1 MAMNRS
7 YHSHFSQLL
16 NTFKISGTEM
26 ADILHIDSS
35 LVSKWKNNKRNLKGN
50 SPMLNRI
57 AEYFVSLDALTNYSN
72 LKTLLGSEYA
82 NLDSASADQLQH
94 ILKTWLTSTVKNPEE
109 TLPFHKLLGA
119 SKKGRE
125 HSHLQFSGN
134 EGKREAILGLL
145 HAAAALPP
153 GQELWCLM
161 NDSQLW
167 FTEED
172 DYISVWE
179 QANLAFLGAGNTIHI
194 IHSLERRYD
203 LLAKSLICW
212 LPLYLTGKATPYFSP
227 AAHYSPTQ
235 KSVIL
240 LKDKLLLYQESGP
253 EDHTEG
259 VTLAF
264 NSAVLLRDA
273 YQILQNTFKE
283 ATPLLTPY
291 YRYDNKKYASFLA
304 SMVNLDEDQYV
315 FMRFPFVNVLSNQ
328 QIETILEENE
338 LDTAT
343 KAEAMATCRA
353 LKADM
358 RHYGVKHFR
367 YLISKSQLEAL
378 LAEDHIILDTLSFFS
393 GKPLYISNETFRAL
407 LRELSETLLR
417 QSHRNIHEIT
427 LLEDVHAN
435 QLNGLNMFVKKNTC
449 ISIFN
454 SPHHM
459 FDENAPLLLTTTEA
473 SVIHSLFMFCDQL
486 WNHALPQKREK
497 PYVSRQLQIMTGT
510 IFPPKKKE

>member
-1 MAMNRS
+1 MASKRS
-7 YHSHFSQLL
+7 HYSHFSQLL
-16 NTFKISGTEM
+16 STFKVSGTEM

-50 SPMLNRI
+50 SPMLNSI
-57 AEYFVSLDALTNYSN
+57 AEYFVSLDALANYSN
-72 LKTLLGSEYA
+72 LKSLLGDEYE
-82 NLDSASADQLQH
+82 NLDSASASQLRH
-94 ILKTWLTSTVKNPEE
+94 ILKTWLTSSVETDDE
-109 TLPFHKLLGA
+109 TLPFHDLLGV
-119 SKKGRE
+119 SKKGKT
-125 HSHLQFSGN
+125 STHLQFSGS

-145 HAAAALPP
+145 KTAAALPP
-153 GQELWCLM
+153 GQELWCVM
-161 NDSQLW
+161 NDSQFW
-167 FTEED
+167 FIEEED
-172 DYISVWE
+172 YIPLWE
-179 QANLAFLGAGNTIHI
+179 QANLDFLNAGNTIHI

-203 LLAKSLICW
+203 LMAKSLICW

-227 AAHYSPTQ
+227 ATQYSHSQ

-240 LKDKLLLYQESGP
+240 LKDKLLLYQETGSDEYADGI
-253 EDHTEG
+253 
-259 VTLAF
+259 TLAF
-264 NSAVLLRDA
+264 NSAVLLQEA
-273 YQILQNTFKE
+273 YQLLQRSFRV

-291 YRYDNKKYASFLA
+291 YRYDNKKYAAFLA

-338 LDTAT
+338 IDMAT
-343 KAEAMATCRA
+343 KAEAMATCKA

-378 LAEDHIILDTLSFFS
+378 LAQERIILDTLSFFS
-393 GKPLYISNETFRAL
+393 GKPLYISNETFRSL

-417 QSHRNIHEIT
+417 PSHRNIHEIT

-435 QLNGLNMFVKKNTC
+435 RLNGLNMFVKKNTC

-459 FDENAPLLLTTTEA
+459 FDEDAPLLLTTTEA
-473 SVIHSLFMFCDQL
+473 PIIHSLFTFCDQL

-510 IFPPKKKE
+510 IFPPEKP